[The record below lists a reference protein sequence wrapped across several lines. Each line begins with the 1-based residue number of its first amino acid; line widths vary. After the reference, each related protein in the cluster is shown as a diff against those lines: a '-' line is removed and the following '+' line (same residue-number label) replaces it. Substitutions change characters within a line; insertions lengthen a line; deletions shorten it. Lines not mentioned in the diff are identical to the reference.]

1 MTQIHRLYL
10 VLTWCFLFVFTF
22 GSIQSYAQEE
32 EMKFHELEPE
42 DDAFQDAFFAAIR
55 YKAIGNYRLA
65 LESLNTAEKE
75 AGKSKE
81 MVEVIRFERAQNHY
95 YLGEYE
101 ESIFYFE
108 DIVETPKKREVLSWL
123 YQTYIQVRDYKN
135 AKETIVQLLGY
146 SEVYLPSFYMLFVE
160 RTNDAEKALQ
170 ILESIFAE
178 ETSTRQV
185 GFYKD
190 LIKETVIENSGEKK
204 VITETSNDEIEKL
217 QSLLKEKNWEE
228 AEIYMELLLQKE
240 SNASL
245 IWEQLESTQDLNQA
259 YNSLK
264 KVLSSKNIPEKS
276 MQSMLSVL
284 LEKQG
289 VSSELEQF
297 LNQVYDNLDAKSLI
311 EIGNYF
317 KNNNNLHS
325 AKRMYLKSLTISF
338 DNYSLIIE
346 TLQLLFELEA
356 YTEQLGLI
364 DKAMDYYPMQPV
376 LFLYKGKA
384 LLGMKEEKK
393 ALEVLEEGASYVIDQ
408 PELEKEFTD
417 SIQKAKQ

>member
-1 MTQIHRLYL
+1 
-10 VLTWCFLFVFTF
+10 
-22 GSIQSYAQEE
+22 
-32 EMKFHELEPE
+32 
-42 DDAFQDAFFAAIR
+42 
-55 YKAIGNYRLA
+55 
-65 LESLNTAEKE
+65 
-75 AGKSKE
+75 
-81 MVEVIRFERAQNHY
+81 
-95 YLGEYE
+95 
-101 ESIFYFE
+101 
-108 DIVETPKKREVLSWL
+108 
-123 YQTYIQVRDYKN
+123 
-135 AKETIVQLLGY
+135 
-146 SEVYLPSFYMLFVE
+146 
-160 RTNDAEKALQ
+160 
-170 ILESIFAE
+170 

-417 SIQKAKQ
+417 S

>member
-81 MVEVIRFERAQNHY
+81 MVEVVRLERAQNHY

-190 LIKETVIENSGEKK
+190 LIKET
-204 VITETSNDEIEKL
+204 
-217 QSLLKEKNWEE
+217 
-228 AEIYMELLLQKE
+228 
-240 SNASL
+240 
-245 IWEQLESTQDLNQA
+245 
-259 YNSLK
+259 
-264 KVLSSKNIPEKS
+264 
-276 MQSMLSVL
+276 
-284 LEKQG
+284 
-289 VSSELEQF
+289 
-297 LNQVYDNLDAKSLI
+297 
-311 EIGNYF
+311 
-317 KNNNNLHS
+317 
-325 AKRMYLKSLTISF
+325 
-338 DNYSLIIE
+338 
-346 TLQLLFELEA
+346 
-356 YTEQLGLI
+356 
-364 DKAMDYYPMQPV
+364 
-376 LFLYKGKA
+376 
-384 LLGMKEEKK
+384 
-393 ALEVLEEGASYVIDQ
+393 
-408 PELEKEFTD
+408 
-417 SIQKAKQ
+417 